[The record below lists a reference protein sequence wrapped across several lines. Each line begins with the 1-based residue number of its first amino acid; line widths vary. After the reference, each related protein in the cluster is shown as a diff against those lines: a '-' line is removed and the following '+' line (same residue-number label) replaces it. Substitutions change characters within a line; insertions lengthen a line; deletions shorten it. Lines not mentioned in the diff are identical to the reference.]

1 MKSTDP
7 NPVLLDYSDLP
18 GVPTNV
24 IMPVLYR
31 KMFRYLSDK
40 TRIRQSEYM
49 REALRDLLVKY
60 RHEFKGS
67 EFEF

>member
-1 MKSTDP
+1 MKALNADKP
-7 NPVLLDYSDLP
+7 LLDYTDLP

-24 IMPVLYR
+24 IMPVVYR
-31 KMFRYLSDK
+31 KMFRHLSDK